1 MAILAT
7 PNFWA
12 LTDNQ
17 PIRKNQFAFFW
28 GHFETTQIKTIS
40 LPKYTVSNKKI
51 KLMEP
56 TFKQYGN
63 VVWEPVTVT
72 MIDAAP
78 ARPSVSMT
86 QLGTGQ
92 EAVSAFTQ
100 ALEAPDN
107 YSSINFMDSLAT
119 SGYFLPPDY
128 KGHALGFSKYKA
140 SQLGPN
146 TIDYASIYVTGGEEN
161 GKERTIEWRLH
172 EPVITRVDFGE
183 LSMGDDNFLEL
194 TLEINYDW
202 ATSREKM
209 LTQGSEGLG
218 QTDVASLL

>member
-28 GHFETTQIKTIS
+28 GNFETTQIKTIS

-78 ARPSVSMT
+78 ARPEVEVSTLT
-86 QLGTGQ
+86 QKLVP
-92 EAVSAFTQ
+92 E
-100 ALEAPDN
+100 DN

-128 KGHALGFSKYKA
+128 KGYALGFSKYKA

-194 TLEINYDW
+194 TLEIN
-202 ATSREKM
+202 
-209 LTQGSEGLG
+209 
-218 QTDVASLL
+218 